1 MKKFLIFPFYLLL
14 FTSLTG
20 CATYKFH
27 HGQAPY
33 DKGYV
38 VSRDDYDI
46 LEYTLGQNNSVPDR
60 KLAKTRFLRRRDIV
74 EDYYKKMELI
84 ENHFKM
90 AVCDPASMFLKM
102 IGGMFRLPFIAIADY
117 RYEHDPIYREKVKK
131 MEKLKDEQEE
141 ARVNALKENLNLYVQ
156 KDLSKEGAVMAL
168 KETPQQVTQP
178 EKEITKTEEPAVKE
192 ATPVMPKVRELPV
205 QAKEIPQAE
214 QAVPQEPVSLPSK
227 EVEVAP
233 QKEVL
238 KETQAPLQPES
249 LKPEIIPAPEQ
260 IKEKKI
266 QDSELL
272 KEKALEEAMRKEEGI
287 SAVIIAKPKKGYS
300 PLKVNFYGDKSRSL
314 HGRIVAYSW
323 DFGDGDNST
332 KENPGNTYYS
342 ATFDPKYFNVTLT
355 VKDNRGKTAQTTAV
369 IEVLNK

>member
-1 MKKFLIFPFYLLL
+1 MKKFLVLPFYLLFL
-14 FTSLTG
+14 ISLSG

-27 HGQAPY
+27 HGQTPY

-38 VSRDDYDI
+38 VARDDYDI
-46 LEYTLGQNNSVPDR
+46 LEYTLGQNNTVPDR

-90 AVCDPASMFLKM
+90 AVWDPASMFLKL

-141 ARVNALKENLNLYVQ
+141 ARVNALKERLNLYVQ
-156 KDLSKEGAVMAL
+156 KDLEKEGAVMAL
-168 KETPQQVTQP
+168 KEASSPVAPP
-178 EKEITKTEEPAVKE
+178 EKESIKTAEPAVKDVIPVIPE
-192 ATPVMPKVRELPV
+192 ATEVPV
-205 QAKEIPQAE
+205 QAKEIPQVE
-214 QAVPQEPVSLPSK
+214 QVVSQKPVSLPLK
-227 EVEVAP
+227 EVEVVP
-233 QKEVL
+233 QKEAP
-238 KETQAPLQPES
+238 KETQLPLEQES
-249 LKPEIIPAPEQ
+249 PKPEIIPAPEQ

-266 QDSELL
+266 QDSELH
-272 KEKALEEAMRKEEGI
+272 KEKALEETMRKEEGI
-287 SAVIIAKPKKGYS
+287 FAVIVAKPNKGYS
-300 PLKVNFYGDKSRSL
+300 PLKVNFYGNRSRSL
-314 HGRIVAYSW
+314 HGRIVAFNW

-332 KENPGNTYYS
+332 KENPANTYYS
-342 ATFDPKYFNVTLT
+342 ATSDPKYFNVTLT
-355 VKDNRGKTAQTTAV
+355 VKDSRGKTAQTTAT